1 MTRTDETVDLLRHH
15 DLRIIQPQKGYRF
28 SLDPVILCGFAL
40 PATGRIIDLGCGC
53 GIIPLLMARL
63 NPASRIIGVEVQGAM
78 AELSR
83 RNVELNGLADR
94 ITIVESDIH
103 ALADQMP
110 ANSMDLVLANP
121 PYRRRGEGKVSP
133 RTGRDLARH
142 ESSATLEDFV
152 AVAKRLV
159 KTGGRIC
166 FIHHPE
172 RLAEFMAVAR
182 ASKLAPRRLRM
193 VHGDINAPAR
203 MFMIELLK
211 GSRAALQVLAPLLVY
226 GADGGYTDEML
237 GIYGESEDG
246 RLLR

>member
-1 MTRTDETVDLLRHH
+1 MTGTAETVDLLRHH
-15 DLRIIQPQKGYRF
+15 DLSIIQPQKGYRF
-28 SLDPVILCGFAL
+28 SLDPVILCDFAL
-40 PATGRIIDLGCGC
+40 PAAGRIIDLGCGC

-63 NPASRIIGVEVQGAM
+63 SPASRLVGVELQGEM
-78 AELSR
+78 AELAR

-94 ITIVESDIH
+94 IAIVESDIQ
-103 ALADQMP
+103 ALADKIP

-121 PYRRRGEGKVSP
+121 PYRRRGEGKISP
-133 RTGRDLARH
+133 RAGRDLARH
-142 ESSATLEDFV
+142 ESSATLADFV
-152 AVAKRLV
+152 ATAKRLV
-159 KTGGRIC
+159 KNGGRIC

-172 RLAEFMAVAR
+172 RLTEFMVVAR
-182 ASKLAPRRLRM
+182 ASKLAPIRLRM

-211 GSRAALQVLAPLLVY
+211 GSRAALQVLPPLLVY

-237 GIYGESEDG
+237 GIYGSEDG